1 MKSNAVG
8 QKIFVWVREHIVQI
22 VVLMTL
28 FSVLTFLSISVPY
41 VNILLTSKMIAF
53 FVLLAW
59 YMLFPP
65 SIALVVFLSL
75 GALGAAWILT
85 IFRFKEIAES
95 SGEFVFI
102 LLIFILIR
110 YLKDMTGREK
120 Q

>member
-1 MKSNAVG
+1 MKGNAIG
-8 QKIFVWVREHIVQI
+8 QKLFVWLREHIVQT

-59 YMLFPP
+59 YILFPP
-65 SIALVVFLSL
+65 GIALLVFLSF
-75 GALGAAWILT
+75 GALGVAWVLT
-85 IFRFKEIAES
+85 VFRFREIAES
-95 SGEFVFI
+95 FGELIFI

-110 YLKDMTGREK
+110 YLKDMVGQK
-120 Q
+120 K

>member
-1 MKSNAVG
+1 MKGNAVG
-8 QKIFVWVREHIVQI
+8 QKIFVWAGEHTVQI
-22 VVLMTL
+22 VALMTL

-53 FVLLAW
+53 SVLLAW
-59 YMLFPP
+59 YVLFPP
-65 SIALVVFLSL
+65 NIALLVFLSL

-85 IFRFKEIAES
+85 MFRFREIAES

-110 YLKDMTGREK
+110 YLKNMTEEK
-120 Q
+120 S